1 MQRRWLLSVMCGIM
15 LLSQVLPLSAQSCH
29 SRAEADS
36 LLEDIRLRV
45 SQLNNHDP
53 ELITLHYLFAGD
65 LQKELKRFND
75 NDLPYLQQ
83 HISATDY
90 YALLR
95 HYDRVSYYARN
106 VRDTLNLR
114 RQKVNSLFYA
124 LAANEMIFDNR
135 QEAEYYT
142 DRALEYN
149 RLNPDALL
157 LKVNLLYD
165 RNQFN
170 ECLELIHLLY
180 NEAVLDREH
189 EMRISDFTILFY
201 NKLYST
207 GDSLVRIGHAAEA
220 LEVFSTLEQFCHN
233 MPSNYCNDD
242 YYKGILRSKTGV
254 FNSYLAVAEAALQR
268 GNADMARLFWE
279 YALQYKETN
288 EGEILDD
295 ATLLALEEELRRLH
309 TSGRD
314 ASNAS
319 AQPDPQFVEEQVN
332 EPIEEQ
338 PKIAEMEQPETT
350 EAEEP
355 EKTELEQPEPKK
367 EEQPEASI
375 VEQPA
380 ETNEEPQTIEP
391 APSRDASHASAS
403 QQDSL
408 AREQKAECERLL
420 IEGIDY
426 CYREEYEKAFEALS
440 KAKSIGT
447 CGGENLDKLLRS
459 LKQVLED

>member
-1 MQRRWLLSVMCGIM
+1 MQRRWLLSVMCGM
-15 LLSQVLPLSAQSCH
+15 LLLTQVSPLLAQHCH

-45 SQLNNHDP
+45 SQLNNSDP
-53 ELITLHYLFAGD
+53 ELISLHYLFAGD

-75 NDLPYLQQ
+75 NELPYLYD
-83 HISATDY
+83 HISASDY

-106 VRDTLNLR
+106 VRDTLNER
-114 RQKVNSLFYA
+114 RQKVDSLFYV
-124 LAANEMIFDNR
+124 LAVNEMMFDNR

-165 RNQFN
+165 KNQYN
-170 ECLELIHLLY
+170 ECLDLIHLLY
-180 NEAVLDREH
+180 NEVVLDREH
-189 EMRISDFTILFY
+189 EMQISDFTILFY

-207 GDSLVRIGHAAEA
+207 GDSLVKMGHSAEA
-220 LEVFSTLEQFCHN
+220 LEVFTTLEQFCHN

-254 FNSYLAVAEAALQR
+254 FNSYLAVAEAALRR

-288 EGEILDD
+288 EGEILDE
-295 ATLLALEEELRRLH
+295 AALLAVEEELRRLH
-309 TSGRD
+309 TSSTSAPQEPQPVEPEPRREE
-314 ASNAS
+314 SNAPTLREPQSVESEPRRES
-319 AQPDPQFVEEQVN
+319 APQ
-332 EPIEEQ
+332 EPQ
-338 PKIAEMEQPETT
+338 SV
-350 EAEEP
+350 EP
-355 EKTELEQPEPKK
+355 EPRS
-367 EEQPEASI
+367 EASR
-375 VEQPA
+375 E
-380 ETNEEPQTIEP
+380 
-391 APSRDASHASAS
+391 SAL
-403 QQDSL
+403 QKE
-408 AREQKAECERLL
+408 RELNLECERLL
-420 IEGIDY
+420 VEGINY
-426 CYREEYEKAFEALS
+426 CYKEEYEKAFEVLS

-447 CGGENLDKLLRS
+447 CGGEILDKLLRS
-459 LKQVLED
+459 LKQILED

>member
-1 MQRRWLLSVMCGIM
+1 MQRRWLWSVMCGIL
-15 LLSQVLPLSAQSCH
+15 LLSQGLLLSAQTCH

-36 LLEDIRLRV
+36 LLENVRLRV

-53 ELITLHYLFAGD
+53 ELITLHYLFAVD
-65 LQKELKRFND
+65 YQKELARFND
-75 NDLPYLQQ
+75 NDLPYLYQ
-83 HISATDY
+83 HLPASDY
-90 YALLR
+90 YAVLR
-95 HYDRVSYYARN
+95 HYDRVEFYTRN
-106 VRDTLNLR
+106 VRDTLDVR
-114 RQKVNSLFYA
+114 RKKVDSLFYV
-124 LAANEMIFDNR
+124 LAANEMVFDNR

-157 LKVNLLYD
+157 LKVNMLYD
-165 RNQFN
+165 RNQFQ
-170 ECLELIHLLY
+170 ECLDLIHLLY
-180 NEAVLDREH
+180 NEATLDREH
-189 EMRISDFTILFY
+189 EMQISDFTILFY

-207 GDSLVRIGHAAEA
+207 GDSLVKIGHAAEA

-309 TSGRD
+309 
-314 ASNAS
+314 APKEPE
-319 AQPDPQFVEEQVN
+319 AQPVEPAPQTDQEVVPASVQKVEEPTADVVV
-332 EPIEEQ
+332 EPQPDTKVDEQAEVTEPETLPEIEPES
-338 PKIAEMEQPETT
+338 EQPET
-350 EAEEP
+350 P
-355 EKTELEQPEPKK
+355 V
-367 EEQPEASI
+367 
-375 VEQPA
+375 VEQPVQTEDEPQVIA
-380 ETNEEPQTIEP
+380 QSEEP
-391 APSRDASHASAS
+391 S
-403 QQDSL
+403 QEEL
-408 AREQKAECERLL
+408 KARELKMDCERLL

-426 CYREEYEKAFEALS
+426 CYKEEYEKAFEALS

-447 CGGENLDKLLRS
+447 CGGDNLDKLLRS
-459 LKQVLED
+459 LKQILEE

>member
-1 MQRRWLLSVMCGIM
+1 MQRRWLLSVVCSIV
-15 LLSQVLPLSAQSCH
+15 LLTQVVPLWAQHCH

-36 LLEDIRLRV
+36 LLENIRLRV
-45 SQLNNHDP
+45 SQLDNSDP
-53 ELITLHYLFAGD
+53 ELISLHFLFASD
-65 LQKELKRFND
+65 LQKELKAFND
-75 NDLPYLQQ
+75 NELPYLYE
-83 HISATDY
+83 HISASDY

-106 VRDTLNLR
+106 VRDTLNER
-114 RQKVNSLFYA
+114 RQKVDSLFYV
-124 LAANEMIFDNR
+124 LAVNEMMFDNR

-165 RNQFN
+165 KNQYN
-170 ECLELIHLLY
+170 ECLDLIHLLY
-180 NEAVLDREH
+180 NEVVLDREH

-207 GDSLVRIGHAAEA
+207 GDSLVRMGRSAEA
-220 LEVFSTLEQFCHN
+220 LEVFTTLEQFCHN

-268 GNADMARLFWE
+268 GNTDMARLFWE

-288 EGEILDD
+288 EGEILDE
-295 ATLLALEEELRRLH
+295 AALQAVEEELRRLH
-309 TSGRD
+309 TSTTSAPREPQPDVPEPRKDVSNTSAPQEPQPVESEPRKD

-319 AQPDPQFVEEQVN
+319 TPPELN
-332 EPIEEQ
+332 ERD
-338 PKIAEMEQPETT
+338 
-350 EAEEP
+350 
-355 EKTELEQPEPKK
+355 
-367 EEQPEASI
+367 
-375 VEQPA
+375 
-380 ETNEEPQTIEP
+380 
-391 APSRDASHASAS
+391 SR
-403 QQDSL
+403 L
-408 AREQKAECERLL
+408 ECERLL
-420 IEGIDY
+420 MEGIDY
-426 CYREEYEKAFEALS
+426 CYKEEYKKAFEVLS

-447 CGGENLDKLLRS
+447 CGGEVLDKLLRS
-459 LKQVLED
+459 LKQILED

>member
-1 MQRRWLLSVMCGIM
+1 MQRRWLLSVVCSIV
-15 LLSQVLPLSAQSCH
+15 LLTQVVPLWAQHCH

-36 LLEDIRLRV
+36 LLENIRLRV
-45 SQLNNHDP
+45 SQLNNSDP
-53 ELITLHYLFAGD
+53 ELISLHFLFASD
-65 LQKELKRFND
+65 LQKELKAFND
-75 NDLPYLQQ
+75 NELPYLYE
-83 HISATDY
+83 HISASDY

-106 VRDTLNLR
+106 VRDTLNER
-114 RQKVNSLFYA
+114 RQKVDSLFYV
-124 LAANEMIFDNR
+124 LAVNEMMFDNR

-165 RNQFN
+165 KNQYN
-170 ECLELIHLLY
+170 ECLDLIHLLY
-180 NEAVLDREH
+180 NEVVLDREH

-207 GDSLVRIGHAAEA
+207 GDSLVRMGRSAEA
-220 LEVFSTLEQFCHN
+220 LEVFTTLEQFCHN

-288 EGEILDD
+288 EGEILDE
-295 ATLLALEEELRRLH
+295 AALRAVEEELRRLH
-309 TSGRD
+309 TSTTSAPREPHPIEPEPRKD

-319 AQPDPQFVEEQVN
+319 APPELN
-332 EPIEEQ
+332 ERD
-338 PKIAEMEQPETT
+338 
-350 EAEEP
+350 
-355 EKTELEQPEPKK
+355 
-367 EEQPEASI
+367 
-375 VEQPA
+375 
-380 ETNEEPQTIEP
+380 
-391 APSRDASHASAS
+391 SR
-403 QQDSL
+403 L
-408 AREQKAECERLL
+408 ECERLL

-426 CYREEYEKAFEALS
+426 CYKEEYEKAFEVLS

-447 CGGENLDKLLRS
+447 CGGEVLDKLLRS
-459 LKQVLED
+459 LKQILED